1 MSSSLFYNVPI
12 VFESILWFL
21 SKSCANWSRIEHVGW
36 TEGKIIYIDIILQR
50 NLLEIR
56 KLWF

>member
-21 SKSCANWSRIEHVGW
+21 SKSCANWSRIEHVNW

-50 NLLEIR
+50 NLLEIN
-56 KLWF
+56 